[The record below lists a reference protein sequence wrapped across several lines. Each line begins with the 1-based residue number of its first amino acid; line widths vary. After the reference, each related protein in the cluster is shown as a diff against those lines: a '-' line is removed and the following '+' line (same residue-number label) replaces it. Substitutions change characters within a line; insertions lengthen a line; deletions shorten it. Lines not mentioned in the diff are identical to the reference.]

1 MAAAA
6 ASVLAPLLPTQLAKQ
21 AGAGFH
27 MLLHLMQQ
35 QQQQQEQYL
44 VLLLLL
50 LLVAVVKWEATQ
62 WRPSPPN
69 PAPWTGTH

>member
-21 AGAGFH
+21 AGAGLH
-27 MLLHLMQQ
+27 MLLHLMQ

-50 LLVAVVKWEATQ
+50 LLVAVVK
-62 WRPSPPN
+62 
-69 PAPWTGTH
+69 

>member
-21 AGAGFH
+21 AGAGLH
-27 MLLHLMQQ
+27 MLLHLMQQQ

-50 LLVAVVKWEATQ
+50 LLVAVVK
-62 WRPSPPN
+62 
-69 PAPWTGTH
+69 